1 MYKQSNEHRLERDF
15 SGLVKDFEMAAT
27 KLEMV
32 IVVLPFKGGHVYDIV
47 KKLGDLKYKI
57 HTQCYIKTA
66 SMDPQP
72 SQYEVEIRVQD
83 SGQNEKVIQ
92 DMKNVVNKL
101 LKQFNK
107 IQDGVKASSP
117 SSWQGS

>member
-1 MYKQSNEHRLERDF
+1 MYKQSNEHRLEKDF
-15 SGLVKDFEMAAT
+15 SELVNEFGMAAT

-57 HTQCYIKTA
+57 HTQCCIKTA
-66 SMDPQP
+66 SMD

-83 SGQNEKVIQ
+83 SGQNVKVIQ

-107 IQDGVKASSP
+107 IKDGVKASSP
-117 SSWQGS
+117 

>member
-15 SGLVKDFEMAAT
+15 SELVKEFEMAAT

-57 HTQCYIKTA
+57 HTQCCIKTA

-72 SQYEVEIRVQD
+72 SQYEVEIRAQD
-83 SGQNEKVIQ
+83 SGQNVKVIQ

-107 IQDGVKASSP
+107 IRDGVKASSP